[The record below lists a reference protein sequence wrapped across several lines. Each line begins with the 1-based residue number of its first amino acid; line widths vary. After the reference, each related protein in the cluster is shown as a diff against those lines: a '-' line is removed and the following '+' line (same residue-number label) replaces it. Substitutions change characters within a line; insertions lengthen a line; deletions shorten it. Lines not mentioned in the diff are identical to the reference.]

1 MTRTECAR
9 AMGRALRALSIPS
22 CWRPPAAA
30 PASVCAALAAVS
42 ITAVAR
48 AEPPPAAPSAPA
60 PAGENTTSDLTPPS
74 LVSKPDVPY
83 PEGARGEALV
93 VLMVTVGRDGA
104 VEAARGIEG
113 EEPFASAATA
123 AALTWK
129 FEPARRQGQPVAAR
143 IRFEVRFREPI
154 AEPGAETDSGAS
166 TGGEPVASDA
176 GTSGSPQKPPTS
188 SAPATGAPT
197 EITVIGERKPPGVS
211 TLTRAEVR
219 QLPGAF
225 GDPFRAIEALPGVTP
240 IVSGIPFFYLRGAPP
255 GNIGYFLD
263 GVRVPYLYHVGL
275 GPSIIHPGMVD
286 RVDLYPGGYPAQY
299 GRFAGGIVAAEATA
313 PRATLHGEG
322 NIRLFD
328 LGAMAETGFA
338 GGKGTALLAG
348 RYSYTAAI
356 LSLLVPEAQLD
367 YRDFEGRVSYDLTP
381 KDRITV
387 FGFGSYDLVGQKRG
401 GGLQVLFGSEFYRLD
416 TRYDRRLGPSS
427 KLRAAVTLGF
437 DRTKIPDQPRVARNT
452 QVQARVEATHRAAP
466 NTELRGGADILVE
479 AYRTEMGPYHDPDQP
494 QTQEFNALFPV
505 RDDVTLGA
513 WTDAVFKYPGVTF
526 TPGIRADLYRSGG
539 VSAVGIDPR
548 IASRLEVTDKI
559 RVLHTFGIAHQPP
572 SFVVPIP
579 GLAIGSLR
587 GGLQT
592 SFQTSAGVEFDLPDQ
607 TTATFTVFDNV
618 FFNMSDSL
626 GVQQNERGADE
637 VDFITSRSLGSAVG
651 AEVYVRRKLTRR
663 LGGFLSYTLSRSMR
677 SVGRERF
684 PSAFDRTHV
693 ANLALT
699 FDLGRNW
706 RAGTRFMLYTGIPA
720 QPSPP
725 PVDPPPRTTSPA
737 RDPTF
742 YRLDLRLERR
752 WVYSPTFYLS
762 LVAEIMNATLHKEVL
777 FGSTIGPIT
786 IPSIGVEMGF

>member
-1 MTRTECAR
+1 MIRSECAD
-9 AMGRALRALSIPS
+9 ALRPS
-22 CWRPPAAA
+22 SARTHARGIVRVARSLR
-30 PASVCAALAAVS
+30 ASVCAAL
-42 ITAVAR
+42 ILGTAIAR
-48 AEPPPAAPSAPA
+48 AEPPPADRTPERAVEGA
-60 PAGENTTSDLTPPS
+60 TSDLTPPS
-74 LVSKPDVPY
+74 LTSTPDVVY

-93 VLMVTVGRDGA
+93 VLMLTVGREGA
-104 VEAARGIEG
+104 VEAARAIEG

-143 IRFEVRFREPI
+143 IRFEVRFREPPTG
-154 AEPGAETDSGAS
+154 EPGDAETAGAPPEKGTETPGASGA
-166 TGGEPVASDA
+166 ED
-176 GTSGSPQKPPTS
+176 KPATP
-188 SAPATGAPT
+188 SAPAAGAPT
-197 EITVIGERKPPGVS
+197 EITVIGERKPVGVS

-240 IVSGIPFFYLRGAPP
+240 IVSGIPFFYVRGAPP

-263 GVRVPYLYHVGL
+263 GIRVPYLYHVGL

-286 RVDLYPGGYPAQY
+286 RVDLYPGGYPAQF

-313 PRATLHGEG
+313 PRAVRHGEG

-356 LSLLVPEAQLD
+356 LSLIVPEAQLD
-367 YRDFEGRVSYDLTP
+367 YRDFEGRVSYDFTP
-381 KDRITV
+381 NDRLTV
-387 FGFGSYDLVGQKRG
+387 FGFGSYDLIGEKRSS
-401 GGLQVLFGSEFYRLD
+401 GLNVLFGSEFYRLD

-427 KLRAAVTLGF
+427 KLRAAVTFGF

-466 NTELRGGADILVE
+466 NAELRGGADILAE
-479 AYRTEMGPYHDPDQP
+479 AYRMEMGPYHDPDQP
-494 QTQEFNALFPV
+494 QTLDFNLLFPS
-505 RDDVTLGA
+505 RNDVTLGA
-513 WTDAVFKYPGVTF
+513 WTDAVLKYPGVTF
-526 TPGIRADLYRSGG
+526 TPGIRADLYRSGS

-559 RVLHTFGIAHQPP
+559 RVLHTIGIAHQPP
-572 SFVVPIP
+572 SFIVPIP
-579 GLAIGSLR
+579 GLGIGSLR

-592 SFQTSAGVEFDLPDQ
+592 SFQTSAGVEIDLPDQ
-607 TTATFTVFDNV
+607 TTASFTVFDNV
-618 FFNMSDSL
+618 FFNMSDTL
-626 GVQQNERGADE
+626 GVQQNEGGDDDL
-637 VDFITSRSLGSAVG
+637 DFISNRSLGSAVG
-651 AEVYVRRKLTRR
+651 AEVYIRRKLTRR
-663 LGGFLSYTLSRSMR
+663 LGGFLSYTLSRSTR
-677 SVGRERF
+677 SAGRERF
-684 PSAFDRTHV
+684 LSAFDRTHV
-693 ANLALT
+693 ANLALS

-720 QPSPP
+720 QPTKTLE
-725 PVDPPPRTTSPA
+725 PPPRSLSPT

-742 YRLDLRLERR
+742 YRLDLRLEKR

-762 LVAEIMNATLHKEVL
+762 FIAEIMNATLHKEVL
-777 FGSTIGPIT
+777 LGTAIGPIT
-786 IPSIGVEMGF
+786 IPSLGVEMGF

>member
-1 MTRTECAR
+1 VLGRVLLDPLRVRTRDGPKHMTWRR
-9 AMGRALRALSIPS
+9 RALRMG
-22 CWRPPAAA
+22 
-30 PASVCAALAAVS
+30 ASAALVAGSIAV
-42 ITAVAR
+42 IAE
-48 AEPPPAAPSAPA
+48 AEPPPAPPQAPQSTV
-60 PAGENTTSDLTPPS
+60 ESTTSDLTPPS
-74 LVSKPDVPY
+74 LASTPDVAY

-93 VLMVTVGRDGA
+93 VLMLSVGREGA
-104 VEAARGIEG
+104 VEAARALEG

-129 FEPARRQGQPVAAR
+129 FEPARRKGQPVAAR
-143 IRFEVRFREPI
+143 IRFEVRFRERI
-154 AEPGAETDSGAS
+154 VEPGAETDSGAS
-166 TGGEPVASDA
+166 TGGEPVTSGA
-176 GTSGSPQKPPTS
+176 GTSGTPEEVATP
-188 SAPATGAPT
+188 SAPATAAPT

-240 IVSGIPFFYLRGAPP
+240 IVSGIPFFYVRGAPP

-263 GVRVPYLYHVGL
+263 GIRVPYLYHVGL

-286 RVDLYPGGYPAQY
+286 RVDLYPGGYPAQF

-313 PRATLHGEG
+313 PRAVRHGEG

-356 LSLLVPEAQLD
+356 LSLIVPEAQLD
-367 YRDFEGRVSYDLTP
+367 YRDFEGRVSYDFTP
-381 KDRITV
+381 NDRLTV
-387 FGFGSYDLVGQKRG
+387 FGFGSYDLIGEKRSS
-401 GGLQVLFGSEFYRLD
+401 GLNVLFGSEFYRLD

-427 KLRAAVTLGF
+427 KLRAAVTFGF

-466 NTELRGGADILVE
+466 NAELRGGADILAE
-479 AYRTEMGPYHDPDQP
+479 AYRMEMGPYHDPDQP
-494 QTQEFNALFPV
+494 QTLDFNLLFPS
-505 RDDVTLGA
+505 RNDVTLGA
-513 WTDAVFKYPGVTF
+513 WTDAVLKYPGVTF
-526 TPGIRADLYRSGG
+526 TPGIRADLYRSGS

-559 RVLHTFGIAHQPP
+559 RVLHTIGIAHQPP
-572 SFVVPIP
+572 SFIVPIP
-579 GLAIGSLR
+579 GLGIGSLR

-592 SFQTSAGVEFDLPDQ
+592 SFQTSAGVEIDLPDQ
-607 TTATFTVFDNV
+607 TTASFTVFDNV
-618 FFNMSDSL
+618 FFNMSDTL
-626 GVQQNERGADE
+626 GVQQNEGGDDDL
-637 VDFITSRSLGSAVG
+637 DFISNRSLGSAVG
-651 AEVYVRRKLTRR
+651 AEVYIRRKLTRR
-663 LGGFLSYTLSRSMR
+663 LGGFLSYTLSRSTR
-677 SVGRERF
+677 SAGRERF
-684 PSAFDRTHV
+684 LSAFDRTHV
-693 ANLALT
+693 ANLALS

-720 QPSPP
+720 QPTKTLE
-725 PVDPPPRTTSPA
+725 PPPRSLSPT

-742 YRLDLRLERR
+742 YRLDLRLEKR

-762 LVAEIMNATLHKEVL
+762 FIAEIMNATLHKEVL
-777 FGSTIGPIT
+777 LGTAIGPIT
-786 IPSIGVEMGF
+786 IPSLGVEMGF